1 MNICFPGGAGNLH
14 IVPETL
20 RKLIL
25 EGLGY
30 SVGELTTHGLRGMFS
45 TTGNELGY
53 NFEAVE
59 KQLSHNIGNEVS
71 QAYNHAKYLRMRRQ
85 VVQKYADW
93 LHVQANKARKRK
105 KHTSSEH
112 DSPEQVDCIAV

>member
-1 MNICFPGGAGNLH
+1 MFPDGAGNPH

-20 RKLIL
+20 RKLII
-25 EGLGY
+25 EGLSY

-45 TTGNELGY
+45 TTSNELGY

-59 KQLSHNIGNEVS
+59 KQLSHTISNEVS
-71 QAYNHAKYLRMRRQ
+71 QAYNHDKYLRMRRQ

-93 LHVQANKARKRK
+93 LHVQANKVRK
-105 KHTSSEH
+105 KKMQTSEH
-112 DSPEQVDCIAV
+112 DSPEQVNCIAV